1 VTRVFTT
8 YLLTIAAVLLF
19 AGQPC
24 FAQNK
29 KKIKL
34 ANADIGTP
42 ATRNGKKVTR
52 LVGNVKFKLDDAVL
66 FCDSAFLNDKEAFL
80 EAFGKVR
87 IKQGKVNITSST
99 LAYSGETKVAQLRK
113 NITMR
118 KEDMTLTTDFLD
130 YNTAT
135 KIAYY
140 YQGGKLVSTKNNNT
154 LTSKKGYYND
164 ITEAV
169 LFIDSVLLVNP
180 EYTITSDS
188 LEYFTDT
195 EKVRL
200 LGKSTVT
207 SDNNVLHSNSGWYDT
222 KKEICYFNKRAKV
235 VTAEQV
241 LESDSLYY
249 DRKNGLGKAYN
260 NVLITDTINH
270 FIIAGNYATYNEQTK
285 KMLVTNNM
293 LLTQIIDGDSLL
305 VSGDTLR
312 SYIANPETDQRIFL
326 TYNHV
331 KFYRS
336 DLQGACDSLVFS
348 EQDSAFHMFKDP
360 VLWSEESQLTGDT
373 MHLYL
378 KNKKINE
385 LFVPSGAFIAS
396 QEDSVSFNQ
405 IKGKKLNG
413 YFKDNRIES
422 MKITGNGQ
430 VIYYAFE
437 EKKDTTTAVVTKN
450 LIGVNKAECTNILVG
465 FNEGNIQSV
474 GFMVKPHSVLYPIG
488 EVKKEDL
495 QFEDFKWQIDRRPKD
510 KLSLI
515 KD

>member
-1 VTRVFTT
+1 MTRVFST
-8 YLLTIAAVLLF
+8 YLLVITAVLLF

-24 FAQNK
+24 FAQ

-52 LVGNVKFKLDDAVL
+52 LIGNVKFKLDDAVL

-130 YNTAT
+130 YNTST

-140 YQGGKLVSTKNNNT
+140 YQGGKLISTKNKNT

-235 VTAEQV
+235 ITAEQV

-270 FIIAGNYATYNEQTK
+270 FIIAGNFATYNEQTK

-348 EQDSAFHMFKDP
+348 EQDSAFHMYNDP
-360 VLWSEESQLTGDT
+360 ILWSEESQLTGDT

-437 EKKDTTTAVVTKN
+437 EKKDTTTLVVTKN

-474 GFMVKPHSVLYPIG
+474 SFMVKPHSVLYPIG

-510 KLSLI
+510 KGSLR
-515 KD
+515 D